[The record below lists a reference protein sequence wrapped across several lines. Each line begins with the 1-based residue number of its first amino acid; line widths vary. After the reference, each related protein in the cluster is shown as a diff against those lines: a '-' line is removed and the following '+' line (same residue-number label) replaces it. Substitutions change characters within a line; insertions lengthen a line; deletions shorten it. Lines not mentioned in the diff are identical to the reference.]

1 MGDTHF
7 YQNILGTG
15 TLRVIRLNFP
25 GLFGKIEVKKS
36 GLYPFANA
44 ISLIRF
50 WRRFVL
56 SIICE
61 RTPIH
66 SLAGRDE
73 DSANPFIRRAT

>member
-1 MGDTHF
+1 VQNSVDLKLYLASGDSF
-7 YQNILGTG
+7 AR
-15 TLRVIRLNFP
+15 LRP
-25 GLFGKIEVKKS
+25 GLFGKIQVKKS

-73 DSANPFIRRAT
+73 DSANPLIRRAT